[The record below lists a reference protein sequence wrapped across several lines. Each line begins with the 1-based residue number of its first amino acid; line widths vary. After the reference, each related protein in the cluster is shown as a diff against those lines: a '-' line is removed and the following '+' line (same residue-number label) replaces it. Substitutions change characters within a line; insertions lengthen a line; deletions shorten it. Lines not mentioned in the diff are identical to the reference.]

1 VVIVESN
8 HWLFQKSSLFRRKQ
22 AIRMKKDTIGLSKG
36 LSQRITFLEGQLSQA
51 PLPSITSKRRQLC
64 SIEEAW
70 NLPISLEMN
79 SRQQQTAQ
87 MLPRQIT
94 KQSPIQVGLK
104 LHQVSLTRLRS
115 SIKCI
120 FRGHL
125 HPIRTANSAKVPY
138 LRNVLRMMEQASQN

>member
-1 VVIVESN
+1 
-8 HWLFQKSSLFRRKQ
+8 
-22 AIRMKKDTIGLSKG
+22 MKKDTIGLSKG

-104 LHQVSLTRLRS
+104 LDQKFV
-115 SIKCI
+115 
-120 FRGHL
+120 
-125 HPIRTANSAKVPY
+125 
-138 LRNVLRMMEQASQN
+138 

>member
-1 VVIVESN
+1 
-8 HWLFQKSSLFRRKQ
+8 
-22 AIRMKKDTIGLSKG
+22 MKKDTIGLSKG

-87 MLPRQIT
+87 MLPRQVT
-94 KQSPIQVGLK
+94 KQSPVQVNSLILNQSLGN
-104 LHQVSLTRLRS
+104 QVNHVYKQGPPPPYPHSQLSQSPIPSKR
-115 SIKCI
+115 IKEDGTSQQEVTQNNSQTSAQNLI
-120 FRGHL
+120 SEW
-125 HPIRTANSAKVPY
+125 PI
-138 LRNVLRMMEQASQN
+138 